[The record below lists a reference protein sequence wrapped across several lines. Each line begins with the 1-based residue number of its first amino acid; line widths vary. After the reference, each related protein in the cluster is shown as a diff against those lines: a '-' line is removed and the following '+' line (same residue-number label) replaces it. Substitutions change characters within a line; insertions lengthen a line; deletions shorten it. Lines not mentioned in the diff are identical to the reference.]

1 MQELI
6 GKSLGKYRIV
16 QRLARGGMAEIYK
29 AYQNN
34 LDRYVAIKIMHA
46 HLSSDPGFVAR
57 FEREAK
63 SIAALH
69 HPHIV
74 QVLDYDIEGDMP
86 YIVMELVEGTAL
98 RTHVKNLARRGEV
111 VPLKQTYR
119 IIREIG
125 QALSYAHAQ
134 NMVHRDVKSS
144 NVIMEGGEALTG
156 RAVLTDFGLVKIL
169 AAPVLTTITEAT
181 VGTPA
186 YMAPEQG
193 LGEPGD
199 HRVDIYSFGVMLFEL
214 TSTFRKRCRSLACS
228 TPSCLSASRMSF
240 IKAWPSA
247 PMIATNIWARCWRNW
262 MQPC

>member
-16 QRLARGGMAEIYK
+16 QRLARGGMADIYK

-34 LDRYVAIKIMHA
+34 LDRYVAIKVMHA
-46 HLSSDPGFVAR
+46 HLSSHPGFVAR

-86 YIVMELVEGTAL
+86 YIVMELVEGIPL
-98 RTHVKNLARRGEV
+98 RTQVKNLARHGEI
-111 VPLKQTYR
+111 VPLKKHAR
-119 IIREIG
+119 IIRQIG

-134 NMVHRDVKSS
+134 SMVHRDVKSS
-144 NVIMEGGEALTG
+144 NIIIEGGEALTG
-156 RAVLTDFGLVKIL
+156 RAVLTDFGLVRIL
-169 AAPVLTTITEAT
+169 TAPNLSITEAT

-199 HRVDIYSFGVMLFEL
+199 HRVDIYSFGVVLFEL
-214 TSTFRKRCRSLACS
+214 
-228 TPSCLSASRMSF
+228 
-240 IKAWPSA
+240 
-247 PMIATNIWARCWRNW
+247 
-262 MQPC
+262 